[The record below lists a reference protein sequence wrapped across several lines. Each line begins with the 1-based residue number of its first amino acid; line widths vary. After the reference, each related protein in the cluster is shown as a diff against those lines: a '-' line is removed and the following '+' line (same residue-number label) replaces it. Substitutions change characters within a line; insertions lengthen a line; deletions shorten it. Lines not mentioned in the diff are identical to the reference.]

1 MKRVLVAG
9 ATGYLGGFVAQELKA
24 RGYFVRAL
32 ARSPKKLDPL
42 RDSLDE
48 IVTGEVTRP
57 ETLEHVCDGIDVV
70 FSSIGITRQKDGLT
84 FRDVD
89 YQGNKN
95 LLDAALQAGVQKFVY
110 VSAVNGAHL
119 RHLDIVDAHEAFVD
133 ELEASGLAHTVVRPT
148 GYFSDM
154 REIFEMARKGRV
166 WLIGSGTS
174 RINPIH
180 GADLAVVCADA
191 IESRESE
198 IAAGGPH
205 TTTWREA
212 ATLAFEV
219 LGRPKKVSCLPAWLI
234 WPVVRLVRL
243 FNRHQGELLAFFTTM
258 ATTDVVA
265 PETGTRT
272 LEQHFNGGTGMKVED
287 LSQFGKP
294 LGMPKKAQRKML
306 GIVLTALWEKFGL
319 LGMAP
324 FFIKLLAEQRRIRKA
339 HPDLVAKAAEID
351 PEFAKNLAL
360 LPALLNL
367 TARRDGRE
375 QAYEF
380 VKDIFQR
387 VAVHSM
393 PAIYQIDELVQCEG
407 DRFENFKKFNRAM
420 FEAIDRQGTWKSDS
434 IVDEEDR
441 QRIRVVSCANV
452 ELFSAVGCPELAK
465 LGCEH
470 DLAGYPV
477 ILDRVDAE
485 FRRPC
490 TLAKGGEFCDFNF
503 YRKGTAPPTEHLNR

>member
-1 MKRVLVAG
+1 MKRILVAG
-9 ATGYLGGFVAQELKA
+9 STGYLGGFVCQELKA
-24 RGYFVRAL
+24 RGHFVRAL
-32 ARSPKKLDPL
+32 ARSPEKLAPL
-42 RDSLDE
+42 RDSLHEVVEAE
-48 IVTGEVTRP
+48 ITRP
-57 ETLEHVCDGIDVV
+57 ETLEHVCDGIDAV
-70 FSSIGITRQKDGLT
+70 FSSVGITRQKDGLT

-95 LLDAALQAGVQKFVY
+95 LLDAALRAGVQKFVY
-110 VSAVNGAHL
+110 VSAVNGARL

-154 REIFEMARKGRV
+154 SEVFEMARRGKV
-166 WLIGSGTS
+166 WLIGSGTN
-174 RINPIH
+174 RVNPIH
-180 GADLAVVCADA
+180 AADLAVVCADA

-198 IAAGGPH
+198 VAVGGPQ
-205 TTTWREA
+205 TTTWREVA
-212 ATLAFEV
+212 KLAFEV
-219 LGRPKKVSCLPAWLI
+219 LGRPEKVSCIPEWLI

-265 PETGTRT
+265 PPTGTRT
-272 LEQHFNGGTGMKVED
+272 LAGHFETSRGMKVED
-287 LSQFGKP
+287 LSQFGRP
-294 LGMPKKAQRKML
+294 LGMPKKAQRKQV
-306 GIVLTALWEKFGL
+306 GIVFTALREKFGL
-319 LGMAP
+319 LGMVP
-324 FFIKLLAEQRRIRKA
+324 VLINLLAEQHRIRRA
-339 HPDLVAKAAEID
+339 RPDLVAKAREIG
-351 PEFAKNLAL
+351 PEVAREMVL
-360 LPALLNL
+360 LTSLFNL

-380 VKDIFQR
+380 LKGIFQR

-393 PAIYQIDELVQCEG
+393 PALYQIDQLVQCEG
-407 DRFENFKKFNRAM
+407 DRFENFKRFNVAM

-441 QRIRVVSCANV
+441 LRIRVVSCANV
-452 ELFSAVGCPELAK
+452 ELFSALGCPELGK
-465 LGCEH
+465 LGCDH
-470 DLAGYPV
+470 DLAGYPL

-490 TLAKGGEFCDFNF
+490 TLAKRGDFCDFNF
-503 YRKGTAPPTEHLNR
+503 YRKGTAPPTGHLNR